1 LGKVHLNLQEPIA
14 PVPGKYPVW
23 SSHPSELFA
32 DLKDG
37 IVGASASPTLLTNAL
52 YEYVMEKKLKNI
64 RVYQHLPLGDLA
76 YLRDDARGHFKLSTS
91 YSSKNCRD
99 AVNDGRADFIPIQM
113 SELPLLYRNK
123 HVEIEYALVM
133 LSPPDKHGFCTL
145 GSAIGS
151 ARSAIQ
157 NAKRIIGQ
165 INPLAP
171 VTYGDSTV
179 HISRLDFLFHGHQ
192 PLSEMPIPSA
202 NETEQKIAAIIAD
215 NLVDDGAT
223 IQLGFGRI
231 PYEVTYRLRSH
242 KDLGVH
248 AEIIADGIIDLVNL
262 GVITN
267 RLKPVQRGR
276 IVTSYCIGT
285 QRVFDFVNENPQV
298 SLNDIAWVNSTEIIA
313 QNPKVTTVNTCFE
326 MDLTGQSVA
335 DGIGET
341 IYTGVGG
348 QLDFTRAASVSEDG
362 QGRPIIT
369 MCSKNSSGE
378 SSIVPVLR
386 QGSAVVATRAHVH
399 YVVTEYGIA
408 YLFGKSLRQRA
419 HALIQIAHPDFR

>member
-1 LGKVHLNLQEPIA
+1 MVGPAYANLQEPIA
-14 PVPGKYPVW
+14 PIPGKYPVW
-23 SSHPSELFA
+23 SSTPSELFSE
-32 DLKDG
+32 LKDDS
-37 IVGASASPTLLTNAL
+37 IVFIQGASASPTLLTNAL
-52 YEYVMEKKLKNI
+52 HDYVLEKKLKNI
-64 RVYQHLPLGDLA
+64 RIYQHLPLGDLA
-76 YLRDDARGHFKLSTS
+76 YLRDDSKGHFKLSTT

-99 AVNDGRADFIPIQM
+99 AVNDGRADFIPIQI
-113 SELPLLYRNK
+113 SELPLLYRK
-123 HVEIEYALVM
+123 QHVEIDYALVM

-151 ARSAIQ
+151 ARSAVQ

-179 HISRLDFLFHGHQ
+179 HISRLDYLFHGHQ
-192 PLSEMPIPSA
+192 RLSEMPIPNA
-202 NETEQKIAAIIAD
+202 NETEQKIAAIIAE

-267 RLKPVQRGR
+267 RFKPVQRGR

-298 SLNDIAWVNSTEIIA
+298 SLHDIAWVNATEVIA
-313 QNPKVTTVNTCFE
+313 RNPKVTTVNTCFE
-326 MDLTGQSVA
+326 MDLTGQSAA
-335 DGIGET
+335 DGIGEF
-341 IYTGVGG
+341 I
-348 QLDFTRAASVSEDG
+348 F
-362 QGRPIIT
+362 
-369 MCSKNSSGE
+369 SGMLL
-378 SSIVPVLR
+378 IPL
-386 QGSAVVATRAHVH
+386 T
-399 YVVTEYGIA
+399 Y
-408 YLFGKSLRQRA
+408 SL
-419 HALIQIAHPDFR
+419 